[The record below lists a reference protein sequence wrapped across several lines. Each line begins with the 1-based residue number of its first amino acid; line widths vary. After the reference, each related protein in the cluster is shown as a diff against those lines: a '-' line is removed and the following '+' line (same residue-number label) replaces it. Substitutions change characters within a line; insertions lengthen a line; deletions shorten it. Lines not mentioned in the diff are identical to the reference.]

1 MPKPTSMRQSLPGL
15 RGLLRYLGPYIR
27 KQRVVLAGSFG
38 ALFTGVIM
46 RALEPWPLK
55 LVFDHILLPPD
66 GGVQGAPE
74 WLANLQPL
82 RLLLLAAT
90 LLLIIILI
98 RAISHYYEKVGFA
111 MVGNRVLTEVR
122 GALFRHI
129 QCLSMSFHNRSR
141 SGDLLVRVMGDIGM
155 LKDVAVVAMMPLIGN
170 VLVLAVM
177 SGLMLW
183 LNWKLALVVL
193 ISIPL
198 YWLPTLHFGRKIQ
211 DVSRKQRRREGKMA
225 AGTMEMIGA
234 MQVVKTLTLEDAFAE
249 KISSEDKKNLKEGVK
264 FRRLLA
270 RFEGTVKVMTGLSTA
285 AVLFYGTYLIMQGEL
300 SAGSLLVFL
309 SYLKAAFKPLQNFSK
324 YSGRIAKASAAGERV
339 MELFETEPEVTN
351 IEGAVAAPDL
361 RGHVRFEGVSF
372 EYESGHSIL
381 KNIDLEIA
389 PGQTIALMG
398 ESGSGKSTL
407 VEMLPRLHDPSQGQV
422 LIDGTNVRQFT
433 LASLRAQVGFV
444 LQDPLLFATSI
455 RENIAFGLPGA
466 SEEKIIQAARL
477 AQAHEFILRQP
488 DGYDTVIGERGVTI
502 SAGQKQRI
510 AIARAA
516 INPAPILVLDEVTTG
531 LDEENKTALL
541 DALGRLHSGRTTFM
555 ITHDPDEARLAD
567 RILILEGGRLFENEG
582 HS

>member
-1 MPKPTSMRQSLPGL
+1 MRQSIPGL

-66 GGVQGAPE
+66 GGVRGAPE

-98 RAISHYYEKVGFA
+98 RAVSHYYEKVGFA

-155 LKDVAVVAMMPLIGN
+155 LRDVAVVAMMPLLGN
-170 VLVLAVM
+170 ILVLLVM
-177 SGLMLW
+177 SGLMFW
-183 LNWKLALVVL
+183 MNWKLALVVL
-193 ISIPL
+193 ISAPV
-198 YWLPTLHFGRKIQ
+198 YWLTTVHFGRRIQ
-211 DVSRKQRRREGKMA
+211 DVSRKQRKREGKMA

-234 MQVVKTLTLEDAFAE
+234 MQVVKTLNLEEAFAE
-249 KISSEDKKNLKEGVK
+249 KVTSQDQKNLKEGVK

-270 RFEGTVKVMTGLSTA
+270 RLTGTVQVMMGLSTA
-285 AVLFYGTYLIMQGEL
+285 AVLFYGTYLVMQGAL
-300 SAGSLLVFL
+300 TAGSLLVFL
-309 SYLKAAFKPLQNFSK
+309 SYLKAVFKPLQNLSK
-324 YSGRIAKASAAGERV
+324 YAGRIAKASAAGDRV
-339 MELFETEPEVTN
+339 MEVFQTEPEVKDVD
-351 IEGAVAAPDL
+351 GASDAPPL
-361 RGHVRFEGVSF
+361 SGSVRFEGVSF
-372 EYESGHSIL
+372 EYEPGHKIL
-381 KNIDLEIA
+381 HDVDLEVA
-389 PGQTIALMG
+389 SGQTIALLG
-398 ESGSGKSTL
+398 KSGSGKSTL
-407 VEMLPRLHDPSQGQV
+407 VEMLPRLHDPSRGRV
-422 LIDGTNVRQFT
+422 LIDGNDVRQFT
-433 LASLRAQVGFV
+433 LASLRSQVAFV
-444 LQDPLLFATSI
+444 LQDPLLFAASI
-455 RENIAFGLPGA
+455 RENISYGLPGA
-466 SEEKIIQAARL
+466 SEEQIVEAAKL

-488 DGYDTVIGERGVTI
+488 DGYDTVVGERGVTI

-516 INPAPILVLDEVTTG
+516 ISPASILVLDEVTTG
-531 LDEENKTALL
+531 LDEGNKAALL
-541 DALGRLHSGRTTFM
+541 DALGRLRSGRTTFM
-555 ITHDPDEARLAD
+555 ITHDPEEARLAD
-567 RILILEGGRLFENEG
+567 RVIMLDRGRLVEKVAE
-582 HS
+582 S